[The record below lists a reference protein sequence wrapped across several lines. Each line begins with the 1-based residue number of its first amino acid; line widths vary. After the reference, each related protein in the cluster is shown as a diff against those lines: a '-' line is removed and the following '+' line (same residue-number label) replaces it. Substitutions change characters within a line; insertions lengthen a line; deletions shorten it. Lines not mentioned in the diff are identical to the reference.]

1 MNTLASWLLMFRHVR
16 YESVKENQLNLYF
29 CHVHI
34 SFAKIAAASCF
45 YHYVHYITNGFSKW
59 VHLDSTSKILR
70 SWLKISLIHPVCLL
84 QHCHL
89 FSVSSEGLASKRP
102 QIILQAKLYFPLFCF
117 LSPLS
122 CLLPLFC
129 HEWHNYMAGNWTRPI

>member
-1 MNTLASWLLMFRHVR
+1 MNTLASWLLMFRHAR

-34 SFAKIAAASCF
+34 SFAKIAAASCC

-70 SWLKISLIHPVCLL
+70 SWLKICLIHPVCLL

-102 QIILQAKLYFPLFCF
+102 PNHFTSPILLSFVLFSF
-117 LSPLS
+117 STLLLASSILS
-122 CLLPLFC
+122 
-129 HEWHNYMAGNWTRPI
+129 WMT